1 MTQEALSILRAAM
14 ADMHLPYALGQY
26 REAPLPET
34 YFVGQWVDAES
45 FTEDGRTDSTMT
57 LLGYSRAGLDALLAA
72 SKAIQARFPAY
83 GWTCITDSGSGLAIS
98 FAGASFLPDIDGAA
112 RRISINLNI
121 KEWSVDET

>member
-26 REAPLPET
+26 RAAPLPET
-34 YFVGQWVDAES
+34 YFVGQWVDAEG

-72 SKAIQARFPAY
+72 SKAIQALSL
-83 GWTCITDSGSGLAIS
+83 IHI
-98 FAGASFLPDIDGAA
+98 
-112 RRISINLNI
+112 
-121 KEWSVDET
+121 

>member
-26 REAPLPET
+26 RAAPLPET
-34 YFVGQWVDAES
+34 YFRRAVG
-45 FTEDGRTDSTMT
+45 GRGGLHRGWAHGQHDDPAG
-57 LLGYSRAGLDALLAA
+57 LQPRGLDALLAA

-83 GWTCITDSGSGLAIS
+83 GWTCITDRGSGLAIS

>member
-26 REAPLPET
+26 RAAPLPET
-34 YFVGQWVDAES
+34 YFVGQWVDAEG

-57 LLGYSRAGLDALLAA
+57 LLAA

-83 GWTCITDSGSGLAIS
+83 GWTCITDRGSGLAIS